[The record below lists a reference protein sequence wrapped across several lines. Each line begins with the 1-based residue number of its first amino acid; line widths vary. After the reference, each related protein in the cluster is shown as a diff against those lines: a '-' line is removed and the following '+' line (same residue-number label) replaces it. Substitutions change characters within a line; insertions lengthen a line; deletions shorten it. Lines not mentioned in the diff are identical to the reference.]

1 MTINFVNRVY
11 LPSSEHKWKRYD
23 GKERR
28 LKKALCL
35 CIRNGIKDCQRWV
48 LCMRLSLTI
57 SAKKK
62 KTNIKCM
69 FTSIWLL
76 PTFSPFWTSFFRPL
90 LLLVFDT
97 KIIYRSETCK
107 YFMWIVL
114 SFLPILANIASINFQ
129 TALVVFFSLDI
140 LSSLYLTLR
149 HIKWQ
154 CMKRNWIP
162 IKWMLRVCNMF
173 EYPC

>member
-1 MTINFVNRVY
+1 METVRRKRASIEEGAMLMYTQWHKRLPTLSIVHAFIINHF
-11 LPSSEHKWKRYD
+11 SE
-23 GKERR
+23 E
-28 LKKALCL
+28 
-35 CIRNGIKDCQRWV
+35 
-48 LCMRLSLTI
+48 
-57 SAKKK
+57 K

>member
-1 MTINFVNRVY
+1 MWIEFTYPVVSTNGNGTTEKSADWR
-11 LPSSEHKWKRYD
+11 KRYAYMYTQWH
-23 GKERR
+23 KR
-28 LKKALCL
+28 LPT
-35 CIRNGIKDCQRWV
+35 
-48 LCMRLSLTI
+48 LSI
-57 SAKKK
+57 VHAFIINHFSEE

-97 KIIYRSETCK
+97 KIIYRFETCK

-154 CMKRNWIP
+154 CKKRNWIP
-162 IKWMLRVCNMF
+162 MKWMLRVCNMF